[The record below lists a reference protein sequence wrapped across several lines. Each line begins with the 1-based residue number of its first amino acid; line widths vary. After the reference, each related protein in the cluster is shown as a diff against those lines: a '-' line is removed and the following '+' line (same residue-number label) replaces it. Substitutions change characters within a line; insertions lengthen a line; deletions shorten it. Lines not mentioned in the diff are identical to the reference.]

1 MKISKLLPIALA
13 FTLCTTGAFAVDGS
27 PNANTEYS
35 LTVSDFLNITYETGT
50 QSSTVTPQLNNED
63 NDYTIAQLE
72 GALTGN
78 FRVITNHEQDV
89 YLYGSCK
96 TSDGT
101 GHALFGE
108 PEGLI
113 LVFANESVDKTR
125 LATDS
130 GLATVEA
137 GTPDPTATPNAI
149 AFNMTVTPAM
159 VDGSHNEG
167 DPITTADELVGGALK
182 YTLPNSVTN
191 FPISITGNTVAGTLS
206 TLDET
211 GTYKAT
217 LYLTNTA
224 PAASL

>member
-13 FTLCTTGAFAVDGS
+13 FTLCTTGAFAASND
-27 PNANTEYS
+27 ANTEYT
-35 LTVSDFLNITYETGT
+35 LTVPDFLNITYTDGA
-50 QSSTVTPQLNNED
+50 QSSTVTPQLNGED
-63 NDYTIAQLE
+63 DDYTIAKLDTT
-72 GALTGN
+72 LTGN
-78 FRVITNHEQDV
+78 YRVITNHEQDV

-96 TSDGT
+96 TADGT
-101 GHALFGE
+101 GHALHGT
-108 PEGLI
+108 PGGLI
-113 LVFANESVDKTR
+113 LVFANDSVDATR
-125 LATDS
+125 LASDT
-130 GLATVEA
+130 GLETVAT

-159 VDGSHNEG
+159 VEGSHNAN
-167 DPITTADELVGGALK
+167 DSITTAAALEGGALK

-191 FPISITGNTVAGTLS
+191 FPISITGNTVTNTLS